1 MAQKNRYYEIL
12 RSVGITVAK
21 HKLLSA
27 LCGGMALAAALSL
40 QGEPTINRVGDCG
53 LSALLGIAVATNVT
67 KRSYKQRLKDAQMDR
82 SQFEADQRLLEQE
95 KSALTKS
102 KTDLDK
108 AEAQLTA
115 FQAQLKTEK
124 LNLDTRES
132 TYKDRILIE
141 QARLAEAKAQKAVD
155 SMQAKLEAALADKAA
170 VQSEYTIKM
179 GQVTDT
185 AKKAVAI
192 KEEHA
197 QKLTAA
203 AEKAIDTRDQVLADE
218 RGQVNGVLERLSREI
233 SAMAQEL
240 ATQKELVAKLQAP
253 KDFPFRSL
261 EADTANAIRQYL
273 HQRGIILSCDR
284 IGKVHYG
291 STPIYFEPITCEG
304 IKTIEP
310 YLDGLTLDLALN
322 EVPKVALDQGKV
334 KITVQLSQEKAP
346 KKSPIKHISIGDVEK
361 ALLPCF
367 HLRVSGFTGSGK
379 SVMLNYLIR
388 LFEEDMGSQAIIF
401 DPKVDFPS
409 AKYPSNKVFRGPKR
423 CMDNIELIG
432 DTVSVR
438 QEYEVQHDERGLPIP
453 ELHRESRLFL
463 MDELKDQYNS
473 AVARDDEEMAIPK
486 AERGNYAR
494 SFKRSVQKGLE
505 VGRGVNVRVIFSTVT
520 DESSDFGFKNNVFKQ
535 SATIYLGNQAI
546 TALDSDYL
554 SSVEPKKKAQLK
566 SEFKSRQEA
575 GQKYIVLFYNGST
588 NECFYFSAEGIEG
601 TRSAQNLKLEEPPKT
616 PMLDVTGQPDKN
628 AQSIDNQLS
637 QPLTAPVTLT
647 EPCGP
652 WTAKDGQRPTLEQ
665 ALKDGVKCPHCQ
677 TVSTTQKGQKVEKG
691 NRIRMACHKGKSN
704 GCKVDIFRVQI
715 S

>member
-1 MAQKNRYYEIL
+1 MTQIL
-12 RSVGITVAK
+12 QSIGTSITRK
-21 HKLLSA
+21 PLISA
-27 LCGGMALAAALSL
+27 WLAAVGVSATLSL
-40 QGEPTINRVGDCG
+40 TGNPIATRIGDCG
-53 LSALLGIAVATNVT
+53 LVGLLAVATT
-67 KRSYKQRLKDAQMDR
+67 EQISKRKNAAALKAAQVDKT
-82 SQFEADQRLLEQE
+82 QFESEQRQLEQQLE
-95 KSALTKS
+95 ALSKSQKELDQAETKLI
-102 KTDLDK
+102 T
-108 AEAQLTA
+108 
-115 FQAQLKTEK
+115 FQGQLKADK
-124 LNLDTRES
+124 KALDLREQ

-141 QARLAEAKAQKAVD
+141 QTRIAEAKAEKAVA

-233 SAMAQEL
+233 NAMAQEL
-240 ATQKELVAKLQAP
+240 AAQKGLVAKLQAP

-310 YLDGLTLDLALN
+310 HLDGLTLDLALN

-346 KKSPIKHISIGDVEK
+346 KKSLINHISIGDVEK
-361 ALLPCF
+361 HLLECF
-367 HLRVSGFTGSGK
+367 HIRVNGFTGSGK
-379 SVMLNYLIR
+379 STMLNYLIN
-388 LFEEDMGSQAIIF
+388 LFEEDMGARAIIF

-409 AKYPSNKVFRGPKR
+409 AKYPHNRVYRNPRR
-423 CMDNIELIG
+423 CVENIDMIG

-438 QEYEVQHDERGLPIP
+438 QESKVQNDERGLPIP
-453 ELHRESRLFL
+453 ESHLEQRLFL
-463 MDELKDQYNS
+463 MDELKNQYD
-473 AVARDDEEMAIPK
+473 AALAKDDEEMAIPK

-494 SFKRSVQKGLE
+494 SFKRSVQSGLE
-505 VGRGVNVRVIFSTVT
+505 VGRGLNVRVIFSTVT
-520 DESSDFGFKNNVFKQ
+520 DDSSDFGFKNNVFKQ
-535 SATIYLGNQAI
+535 SATIYLANQAI
-546 TALDSDYL
+546 TALDSKYL
-554 SSVEPKKKAQLK
+554 TAVEPEKKAQLK
-566 SEFKSRQEA
+566 SEYIARQDA
-575 GQKYIVLFYNGST
+575 GQKYIALFYNGAT
-588 NECFYFSAEGIEG
+588 NDVFYFDAEGIRDI
-601 TRSAQNLKLEEPPKT
+601 RSAQNSKLDEPPKT
-616 PMLDVTGQPDKN
+616 PMLDMTGQPEKN
-628 AQSIDNQLS
+628 AQSIDFQVS
-637 QPLTAPVTLT
+637 QSSTEPVTLT

-652 WTAKDGQRPTLEQ
+652 WTAKDGQRPTLAQ
-665 ALKDGVKCPHCQ
+665 ALKDGVKCPHCG
-677 TVSTTQKGQKVEKG
+677 TISTTQKGQKVEKG
-691 NRIRMACHKGKSN
+691 NRIRMGCHKGKTN

-715 S
+715 K

>member
-1 MAQKNRYYEIL
+1 MTQ
-12 RSVGITVAK
+12 IT
-21 HKLLSA
+21 KLLTSFGSLLASRPWLSA
-27 LCGGMALAAALSL
+27 WCGGMALSATLSL

-53 LSALLGIAVATNVT
+53 LTSLLAVAVATT
-67 KRSYKQRLKDAQMDR
+67 TLKRSYVQKLKAAQVDR
-82 SQFEADQRLLEQE
+82 SQLESDQRLLDQE
-95 KSALTKS
+95 KVAIANAQTELN
-102 KTDLDK
+102 K

-115 FQAQLKTEK
+115 FQAKLKSDK
-124 LNLDTRES
+124 SNLDTRES
-132 TYKDRILIE
+132 TYKDRILAE
-141 QARLAEAKAQKAVD
+141 QTRLAEAKAQKAVD

-170 VQSEYTIKM
+170 VQSEYSLKM

-192 KEEHA
+192 KEEHT

-203 AEKAIDTRDQVLADE
+203 AEKAIDTRDQVLTDE

-233 SAMAQEL
+233 SAMAQDL
-240 ATQKELVAKLQAP
+240 AAQKELVAKLQAP
-253 KDFPFRSL
+253 KDFPIRSL
-261 EADTANAIRQYL
+261 EADTGNAIRQFL
-273 HQRGIILSCDR
+273 HQRGIILSCHS

-291 STPIYFEPITCEG
+291 STPIYFEPITCDG
-304 IKTIEP
+304 IKQIEP
-310 YLDGLTLDLALN
+310 YLDALHLALGLA
-322 EVPKVALDQGKV
+322 EVPKVMIDQGKV

-346 KKSPIKHISIGDVEK
+346 KRSPIRHVSIGDVEK
-361 ALLPCF
+361 ALLSCF

-388 LFEEDMGSQAIIF
+388 LFEEDMGSRAIIF

-409 AKYPSNKVFRGPKR
+409 AKYPSNQVFRGPR
-423 CMDNIELIG
+423 WCMDNIGLIG

-438 QEYEVQHDERGLPIP
+438 QESKVQNDERGLPIP
-453 ELHRESRLFL
+453 ELHLEPRLFL

-505 VGRGVNVRVIFSTVT
+505 VGRGLKVRVIFSTVT

-554 SSVEPKKKAQLK
+554 SSITPEKKAQLK
-566 SEFKSRQEA
+566 LEFKARQEA
-575 GQKYIVLFYNGST
+575 EQKYIALFYNGST
-588 NECFYFSAEGIEG
+588 NEVFYFDAEGIADV
-601 TRSAQNLKLEEPPKT
+601 RADQNQQLENPPKT
-616 PMLDVTGQPDKN
+616 PISSMTD
-628 AQSIDNQLS
+628 QLS
-637 QPLTAPVTLT
+637 KNRELLVGQSKQLGQVPVD
-647 EPCGP
+647 GP
-652 WTAKDGQRPTLEQ
+652 VSDQELPTLDQ
-665 ALKDGVKCPHCQ
+665 VLTNGVACPHCGTKTSKQ
-677 TVSTTQKGQKVEKG
+677 RGKSIDEKS
-691 NRIRMACHKGKSN
+691 RIRMVCSKGKKG
-704 GCKVDIFRVQI
+704 GCSVDTFRLKI

>member
-1 MAQKNRYYEIL
+1 MAQDTVQTPIL
-12 RSVGITVAK
+12 QALGAYVLDNPTFSAWAGSMALATCLSLVGGPNVRPVASGLATGLLGVGVSVTVAK
-21 HKLLSA
+21 QQNAKA
-27 LCGGMALAAALSL
+27 LRAAQIDKSRFESEQRQLKQEQEALS
-40 QGEPTINRVGDCG
+40 
-53 LSALLGIAVATNVT
+53 
-67 KRSYKQRLKDAQMDR
+67 KAQN
-82 SQFEADQRLLEQE
+82 
-95 KSALTKS
+95 
-102 KTDLDK
+102 DLRQ
-108 AEAQLTA
+108 AEAKLTA
-115 FQAQLKTEK
+115 FQAQLKTES
-124 LNLDTRES
+124 N
-132 TYKDRILIE
+132 TYKDRIHVE
-141 QARLAEAKAQKAVD
+141 EHRKAQAEAQKLID
-155 SMQAKLEAALADKAA
+155 SMQAKLETALADKAA
-170 VQSEYTIKM
+170 VVGEYTTRM

-233 SAMAQEL
+233 SAMAQDL
-240 ATQKELVAKLQAP
+240 ASQKELVAKLQAP

-310 YLDGLTLDLALN
+310 HLDGLTLDLALN
-322 EVPKVALDQGKV
+322 EVPKLALDQGKV

-346 KKSPIKHISIGDVEK
+346 KKSPIRHISIGDVEK

-409 AKYPSNKVFRGPKR
+409 VKYPSNKVFRGPKR

-494 SFKRSVQKGLE
+494 SFKRSIQKGLE

-546 TALDSDYL
+546 TALDSEYL
-554 SSVEPKKKAQLK
+554 ASVTPEKKAQLK
-566 SEFKSRQEA
+566 SEFKARQDA
-575 GQKYIVLFYNGST
+575 GQKYISLFYNGST
-588 NECFYFSAEGIEG
+588 NEVFYFDTEGIVG
-601 TRSAQNLKLEEPPKT
+601 IHCAQNLRLEQPPKT

-628 AQSIDNQLS
+628 AQSVDSKVS
-637 QPLTAPVTLT
+637 QSLTEPVTLT

-652 WTAKDGQRPTLEQ
+652 WTAKDGQRPTLAQ
-665 ALKDGVKCPHCQ
+665 ALKDGVKCPHCR
-677 TVSTTQKGQKVEKG
+677 TISTTQKGLKVEKG
-691 NRIRMACHKGKSN
+691 NRIRMACHKGKAN